1 MLARTKIA
9 LAAAVII
16 FAAAPA
22 AQAGDNGG
30 HEDRNGF
37 HIGPL
42 GQYFGGPFYRP
53 FHHRSWG
60 RGAYAYGAPRHS
72 RRAWHYE

>member
-1 MLARTKIA
+1 MLAKTKIA

-16 FAAAPA
+16 FGAASA
-22 AQAGDNGG
+22 ARASDG

-42 GQYFGGPFYRP
+42 GQYFGGPFFRP

-60 RGAYAYGAPRHS
+60 RAFAYVGPRHS